1 VPKPISRSP
10 FILGANTGAEPNRA
24 LGEKKMVNV
33 QKAGEIYRCAI
44 CGNVVLVT
52 EAGGGEI
59 VCHGEPMQLVKSPE
73 SSR

>member
-1 VPKPISRSP
+1 
-10 FILGANTGAEPNRA
+10 
-24 LGEKKMVNV
+24 MVNV

-73 SSR
+73 ISR